1 MEREIW
7 VHFSIVIIAR
17 KINDYIREAMPHL
30 QAQTCRSY
38 EILIVSESPE
48 TETFENARILTSG
61 RASPAR
67 ARNIGAREAR
77 GEILVFID
85 DDAYPA
91 PDWLE
96 KALRDF
102 QDETVGAVGGPSL
115 VPPGATFFQH
125 VSNKVFELSSTRTG
139 RRYSR
144 RKDKVEIDVWPTCNF
159 FVREKVFEA
168 VGGFS
173 DKYWGGEDTTFCYDL
188 IKAGF
193 RMLYDPDL
201 LVYHHPRKTL
211 KQHLRQIYF
220 WGVWRSFM
228 MKRDDQSVQGL
239 FFAPSLLLVW
249 LLGGAVLSALW
260 LSFRPLYGASWL
272 LYGAYLA
279 VAGFRTKSLRLALP
293 VAVVTLF
300 SHLVY
305 GFGFLR
311 GLVSWEDPT
320 RKTLNPSA
328 PVSQAGRVSPT
339 PRAGA

>member
-1 MEREIW
+1 LSSP
-7 VHFSIVIIAR
+7 VKFTIVIVAR
-17 KINDYIREAMPHL
+17 KVNDYIHEAMPHL
-30 QAQTCRSY
+30 LAQTCRSY

-48 TETFENARILTSG
+48 TATFENTRILTSG

-77 GEILVFID
+77 GEILAFID

-91 PDWLE
+91 RDWLE
-96 KALRDF
+96 KALQDF

-115 VPPGATFFQH
+115 VPPGATFFQQ
-125 VSNKVFELSSTRTG
+125 VSNKVFELSSNRTG

-144 RKDKVEIDVWPTCNF
+144 QEKKAEIDVWPTCNF
-159 FVREKVFEA
+159 FVRKKVFEA

-188 IKAGF
+188 IKAGG

-201 LVYHHPRKTL
+201 LVFHHPRKTL

-228 MKRDDQSVQGL
+228 MRRDAQSVQL
-239 FFAPSLLLVW
+239 MFFAPTLLLLW
-249 LLGGAVLSALW
+249 LLGGAALAALW
-260 LSFRPLYGASWL
+260 PAFRLLYAASWL
-272 LYGAYLA
+272 MYGAYLA
-279 VAGFRTKSLRLALP
+279 LGGMRTGSLRLALP
-293 VAVVTLF
+293 VAVVTLL
-300 SHLVY
+300 SHLAY

-311 GLVSWEDPT
+311 GLIAREEPT
-320 RKTLNPSA
+320 RGTLNPA
-328 PVSQAGRVSPT
+328 ALDVGARGR